1 VSGARREAGRSRAR
15 RIRAG
20 PAGQRRLR
28 LHRPTRRGI
37 PDASCRGGR
46 VSQEDTQDIEVGEPI
61 YQCPDCGSLTI
72 RGKWSIEGA
81 RSLTHAAR
89 MLRDYAHELEH
100 MRASGLELAS
110 PVEADY
116 GIVRPG
122 GAPSDDDL
130 DGSDDE

>member
-1 VSGARREAGRSRAR
+1 MNEGDVE
-15 RIRAG
+15 
-20 PAGQRRLR
+20 
-28 LHRPTRRGI
+28 
-37 PDASCRGGR
+37 
-46 VSQEDTQDIEVGEPI
+46 DIEVGEPI
-61 YQCPDCGSLTI
+61 YQCPDCGSVTI

-100 MRASGLELAS
+100 MRASGLELSS

-122 GAPSDDDL
+122 GPSPDDDL
-130 DGSDDE
+130 DGSDGE

>member
-1 VSGARREAGRSRAR
+1 
-15 RIRAG
+15 
-20 PAGQRRLR
+20 
-28 LHRPTRRGI
+28 
-37 PDASCRGGR
+37 

-61 YQCPDCGSLTI
+61 YECPDCGSVTI

-81 RSLTHAAR
+81 KTLTDAVQ

-100 MRASGLELAS
+100 MRASGFELSS

-122 GAPSDDDL
+122 GAPSDEDSEDD
-130 DGSDDE
+130 G

>member
-1 VSGARREAGRSRAR
+1 
-15 RIRAG
+15 
-20 PAGQRRLR
+20 
-28 LHRPTRRGI
+28 
-37 PDASCRGGR
+37 
-46 VSQEDTQDIEVGEPI
+46 VSQEDTEDIEVGEPI
-61 YQCPDCGSLTI
+61 YQCPDCGGLTI

-89 MLRDYAHELEH
+89 MLRDYEHELEH

-110 PVEADY
+110 PVMADY

-130 DGSDDE
+130 DGSDGE

>member
-1 VSGARREAGRSRAR
+1 VNEGDLE
-15 RIRAG
+15 
-20 PAGQRRLR
+20 
-28 LHRPTRRGI
+28 
-37 PDASCRGGR
+37 
-46 VSQEDTQDIEVGEPI
+46 DIEVGEPI
-61 YQCPDCGSLTI
+61 YQCPDCGSVTI

-81 RSLTHAAR
+81 KSLTHAAR

-100 MRASGLELAS
+100 MRASGLELSS

-122 GAPSDDDL
+122 GVSPDEDL

>member
-1 VSGARREAGRSRAR
+1 
-15 RIRAG
+15 
-20 PAGQRRLR
+20 
-28 LHRPTRRGI
+28 
-37 PDASCRGGR
+37 

-61 YQCPDCGSLTI
+61 YQCPDCGSVTI

-81 RSLTHAAR
+81 RTLTHAAR
-89 MLRDYAHELEH
+89 KLRDYAHELEH

-122 GAPSDDDL
+122 GAPSEDDELDDDF
-130 DGSDDE
+130 DDEDDDE

>member
-1 VSGARREAGRSRAR
+1 M
-15 RIRAG
+15 
-20 PAGQRRLR
+20 
-28 LHRPTRRGI
+28 
-37 PDASCRGGR
+37 
-46 VSQEDTQDIEVGEPI
+46 SQEDTQDIDVGEPI

-81 RSLTHAAR
+81 RTLTDAAL

-100 MRASGLELAS
+100 MRASGLELSS

-122 GAPSDDDL
+122 GAPSGDDL
-130 DGSDDE
+130 DDTDGGE

>member
-1 VSGARREAGRSRAR
+1 MISHAPDSSWTSRSTTTTRSSSDPARNPRCVLSRRTSEPGGHGGHRGRRTHL
-15 RIRAG
+15 
-20 PAGQRRLR
+20 PVPRLR
-28 LHRPTRRGI
+28 GPDHPREVVDRG
-37 PDASCRGGR
+37 R
-46 VSQEDTQDIEVGEPI
+46 
-61 YQCPDCGSLTI
+61 
-72 RGKWSIEGA
+72 A

-110 PVEADY
+110 PVMADY

-130 DGSDDE
+130 DG